1 MEVVETLLGGLK
13 IVQDTALYRFTSDS
27 VLLSRFAR
35 AKYRDNVADFCAGS
49 GVVGLHF
56 YALNPMI
63 AHLTLV
69 ELQGEL
75 AALAKKS
82 VGLNSLEEKC
92 TVLNAAVQSLG
103 REYDDA
109 FSLILCNPPY
119 ERAGFENKDDKKA
132 ICRKELT
139 LTFAELVE
147 AAYRK
152 LKYGGRFA
160 FVHRADRTAELLFA
174 LKSRGLEP
182 KRVQYVSGREGDSPY
197 LVMIEAVKGGKEG
210 TAVLPLLVNAEERM
224 ERTFRQGEIVQHFK
238 RELIEGEKGMKYLY
252 EIVGVAH
259 HSETGE
265 PLMVYRALYGERG
278 MCVRPLSMFLSEVDR
293 EKYPRVRQKY
303 RFEAVKEE

>member
-1 MEVVETLLGGLK
+1 MSTEKYKGMVLEIHRLQSFGVSCLNRDDFGTPKTCIVGGTVRSRISSQCLKRAVRMKMHENGVET
-13 IVQDTALYRFTSDS
+13 
-27 VLLSRFAR
+27 
-35 AKYRDNVADFCAGS
+35 
-49 GVVGLHF
+49 
-56 YALNPMI
+56 
-63 AHLTLV
+63 
-69 ELQGEL
+69 
-75 AALAKKS
+75 
-82 VGLNSLEEKC
+82 
-92 TVLNAAVQSLG
+92 AVRTRRL
-103 REYDDA
+103 
-109 FSLILCNPPY
+109 
-119 ERAGFENKDDKKA
+119 
-132 ICRKELT
+132 
-139 LTFAELVE
+139 AELVE

-293 EKYPRVRQKY
+293 EKYPQVRQKY